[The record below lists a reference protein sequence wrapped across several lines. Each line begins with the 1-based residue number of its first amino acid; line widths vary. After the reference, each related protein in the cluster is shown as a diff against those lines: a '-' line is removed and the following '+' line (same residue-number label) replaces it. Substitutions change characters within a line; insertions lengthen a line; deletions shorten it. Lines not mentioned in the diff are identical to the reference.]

1 MSVRD
6 YLNWDIARLKLV
18 VRRKA
23 AACFYNLYGGLN
35 KFNEWSLRYGGLI
48 FFAIVFLFLMGTI
61 LITPNLQAFLDNN
74 FSTEPKIEGLR
85 ELIMNVGAALIGA
98 TAIVTSLVLFA
109 CQVNIERMPYGLFRR
124 LSSDARLLGTFALA
138 FFLAIGTTILS
149 TLIGKEHLLF
159 VVRGASWAIILTLIL
174 FIYAYRRALLL
185 INPLQQLRILECDTR
200 DEFRRWSRRIKRTR
214 ALFEQGERKVAT
226 LSSTHD
232 LPRMRFFRTN
242 GHWTDGSIRAF
253 RHAMSFARRYAEQ
266 GDYEVSRAALN
277 TILNINTFYIEAK
290 GKTFFAN
297 NPFIDNPLATDDFIN
312 ETLENLRQN
321 AQAGIARR
329 DEQQIEQT
337 LEAMAGLVRLFL
349 RIDYSN
355 SHATKSHAHLAAGY
369 LSKAVEV
376 IIPHDMADV
385 LMEGQR
391 LLGRSAQEILFKE
404 GSDQIVALSE
414 KIASVA
420 CSGCVK
426 ESYRP
431 VTMEGVSQLAQLMFS
446 LIFRKD
452 DDIGYAVKK
461 VRENIKAI
469 TQLFLD
475 VKDTPLSSIHSM
487 ILGPYYSSANSL
499 SMLSKLTVLVNK
511 IISAEVEDLDA
522 SGVIL
527 NIEQWADGIYQTDK
541 ELLLKAIKVKSCFSF
556 DMIHWI
562 TNVTEILL
570 ALSNAPACSPECEER
585 IRNHARWLIATLSWI
600 PDDIETVEF
609 IESFQLTE
617 TIFGAARTA
626 YQRGCNEI
634 ARDIT
639 KSLLKWA
646 FNGGRH
652 VTGRG
657 ILEGGI
663 LGTAVLVLIDD
674 NDEQVAWLKI
684 AVSEKI
690 TSTSS
695 LTEEVID
702 STTRRLRE
710 KAGNLGSPRRRSSA
724 IEMEAAISDH
734 SKLRPL
740 IEEIVSLLSQG
751 AVH

>member
-74 FSTEPKIEGLR
+74 FSTEQKIEGLR

-124 LSSDARLLGTFALA
+124 LSSDARLLGTFAFA
-138 FFLAIGTTILS
+138 FFLAISTTVLS
-149 TLIGKEHLLF
+149 TLISREHLLF
-159 VVRGASWAIILTLIL
+159 VVMGASWAIVLTLTL
-174 FIYAYRRALLL
+174 LIYAYRRALLL

-200 DEFRRWSRRIKRTR
+200 DDFRRWSRRIERTK
-214 ALFEQGERKVAT
+214 ALFEQVESEPTT
-226 LSSTHD
+226 LASTQD
-232 LPRMRFFRTN
+232 LPRMRFFQTN
-242 GHWTDGSIRAF
+242 AHWTDGSKRAI
-253 RHAMSFARRYAEQ
+253 RHAMSFARRYAEE
-266 GDYEVSRAALN
+266 GDYEVSEAALN
-277 TILNINTFYIEAK
+277 TILNINAFYIEAK

-297 NPFIDNPLATDDFIN
+297 NPFTDSPLVTDGFIN

-355 SHATKSHAHLAAGY
+355 PNVTKSHAHLAAGY
-369 LSKAVEV
+369 LSTAIEAL
-376 IIPHDMADV
+376 IPHDMADV

-391 LLGRSAQEILFKE
+391 LLGRTAQEVLLEE
-404 GSDQIVALSE
+404 GSKQIVALSE
-414 KIASVA
+414 KIALVA

-446 LIFRKD
+446 LILRKD

-461 VRENIKAI
+461 VRENIKTI

-475 VKDTPLSSIHSM
+475 VNDTPLSSIHSM
-487 ILGPYYSSANSL
+487 ILGPYYSSTSSL
-499 SMLSKLTVLVNK
+499 SMLFKLKVIANRV
-511 IISAEVEDLDA
+511 ISTKAGNLDA

-541 ELLLKAIKVKSCFSF
+541 ELLLKAIKVKSHFSF

-562 TNVTEILL
+562 TDVTEILL
-570 ALSNAPACSPECEER
+570 ALSNAPACSPEYQGR
-585 IRNHARWLIATLSWI
+585 IQHHARWLIATLSWI
-600 PDDIETVEF
+600 PDDLETVKF

-617 TIFGAARTA
+617 TFFRAALTA

-652 VTGRG
+652 VTGLG

-674 NDEQVAWLKI
+674 NDEQVTWLKT
-684 AVSEKI
+684 AVAEKI
-690 TSTSS
+690 TSAPL

-710 KAGNLGSPRRRSSA
+710 KAGNLESPHHRSSA
-724 IEMEAAISDH
+724 IEMWAARSDH
-734 SKLRPL
+734 SKLRPI
-740 IEEIVSLLSQG
+740 IEEIASLLSQG
-751 AVH
+751 